1 MKPRPLPDP
10 ETLRT
15 LFRELL
21 DRPASVGKRPVTQ
34 LPDGDLV
41 TARYCDDHDVLVAAC
56 VTDIG
61 LAVAAGSALGL
72 VGRAMGEEALRA
84 GRIGGPLLDHYYEV
98 ANVVSSLLN
107 GPKLPHLRLVEVVN
121 GVPDDVVELTAR
133 GSQRQYA
140 VAIGPTS
147 DLLLAL
153 VAA

>member
-15 LFRELL
+15 LLRVLL
-21 DRPASVGKRPVTQ
+21 DRPAAVGRRPVTP

-56 VTDIG
+56 VTDLD
-61 LAVAAGSALGL
+61 LAVTAGSALGL
-72 VGRAMGEEALRA
+72 AGPALGEEALRD

-107 GPKLPHLRLVEVVN
+107 GPKLPHLRLVDVVN

-133 GSQRQYA
+133 GSQRRYA
-140 VAIGPTS
+140 VTIGPTG
-147 DLLLAL
+147 DLLMAL